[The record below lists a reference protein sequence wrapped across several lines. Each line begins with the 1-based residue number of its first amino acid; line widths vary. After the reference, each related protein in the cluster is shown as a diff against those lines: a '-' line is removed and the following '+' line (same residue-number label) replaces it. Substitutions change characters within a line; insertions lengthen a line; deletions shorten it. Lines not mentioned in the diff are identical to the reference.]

1 MAQCGYCG
9 RHFVPDVRVG
19 TRQKACFQPACKK
32 LRKKEAQEM
41 WCAKNPGYFQGRY
54 PYVKAWRQ
62 KRRRMIQDE
71 IPPREPYVELI
82 LRIPDRKKRM
92 IQDEIYLRRVGSR
105 TFAAHGYG

>member
-9 RHFVPDVRVG
+9 RYFVPDVRVG

-62 KRRRMIQDE
+62 KKRR
-71 IPPREPYVELI
+71 
-82 LRIPDRKKRM
+82 